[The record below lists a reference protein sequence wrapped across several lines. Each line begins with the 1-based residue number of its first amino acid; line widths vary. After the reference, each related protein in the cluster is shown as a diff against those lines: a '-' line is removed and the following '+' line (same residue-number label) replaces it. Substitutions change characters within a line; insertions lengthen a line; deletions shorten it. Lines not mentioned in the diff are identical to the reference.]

1 MAHRSTIIRI
11 LVVAVA
17 VAALSAPA
25 AWADRE
31 QSLIVPNQS
40 TEHGSSVQP
49 LSVPNQSTEH
59 SSSVQP
65 LIVPVDRSTEHGGTV
80 AVAPSAPAVIVR
92 AGGFDWTSAGIGAI
106 STVGLALVALGAV
119 AMRGRRTQPA

>member
-1 MAHRSTIIRI
+1 MTCRSTIIRI

-25 AWADRE
+25 AWADRG
-31 QSLIVPNQS
+31 QPLIVPNQS
-40 TEHGSSVQP
+40 TEHRSSG
-49 LSVPNQSTEH
+49 
-59 SSSVQP
+59 QP

-80 AVAPSAPAVIVR
+80 AVAPSPPAVIVR
-92 AGGFDWTSAGIGAI
+92 AGGFDWRSAGIGAI
-106 STVGLALVALGAV
+106 GASGLALVALGAL